1 MKSTVITDNND
12 KRTYR
17 EQAFA
22 DAAWSRQLS
31 RHWETFRLRT
41 PGKVVA
47 VIANAETT
55 KGDITMSLRANEE
68 YSGVGG

>member
-1 MKSTVITDNND
+1 MKLTAINDNND

-17 EQAFA
+17 EQPFA

-47 VIANAETT
+47 VIANGETT
-55 KGDITMSLRANEE
+55 EGDITMSLRANEE
-68 YSGVGG
+68 YSGGGG

>member
-1 MKSTVITDNND
+1 MKSTVINDNND

-17 EQAFA
+17 EQPFA

-41 PGKVVA
+41 LGKVVA
-47 VIANAETT
+47 VVANAETT
-55 KGDITMSLRANEE
+55 GGEITMPLRANEE
-68 YSGVGG
+68 YSGCGG